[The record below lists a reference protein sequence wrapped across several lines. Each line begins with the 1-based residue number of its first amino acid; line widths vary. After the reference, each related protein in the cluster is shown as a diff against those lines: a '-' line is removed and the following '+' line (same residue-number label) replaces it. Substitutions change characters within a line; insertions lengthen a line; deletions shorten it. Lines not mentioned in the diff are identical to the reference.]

1 MIAKNQSQS
10 VSIPSAPIVTL
21 VDDIPTTLSTDVA
34 TYFGKRHDVVLRA
47 IEKIAESLPK
57 DRLHNF
63 AETVVERPN
72 PSGGDPIQSKAYR
85 LTRDGF
91 TFLAMGFTGAKAQAF
106 KWSYIDAFN
115 KLEASTL
122 RASAKPLLGVESP
135 AVEVNSH
142 RLPTLTVAIADALR
156 HTNDGFSSPS
166 QKAQSANSPKPGAFS
181 MRAGSSWEETSGAP
195 QGAPVPFARSAN
207 PLVSPTRLAA
217 ASESYN
223 LQKEPVMSSNNG
235 NLQPVRFEL
244 DGLSL
249 RVFNINGEP
258 WFSAADVAKGIGHS
272 NPSKAIS
279 VLREKERSNFK
290 LDRGG
295 SLAIISESGLYTI
308 LLRSDAALKEGTA
321 AYKFRIKVTDEVLPQ
336 IRKTGSYSTNNQKTE
351 IAAPAVPALPG
362 PKPVE
367 INLYGTRV
375 DVESFTVCDYFG
387 INHKEFME
395 NVSEY
400 VRQHP
405 YMLRRFELKT
415 RSRTVDGKTVTQH
428 YCTID
433 KPGLVAIIR
442 DYYGENE
449 ELVRFCKR
457 FDPLLENIRRYD
469 YVDHPQE
476 VVLNELAR
484 PIVRIEDNTA
494 MTTTQDVAFYY
505 GKTPEAVAEA
515 AQKAAAALGI
525 GVDDGSDKIISW
537 PQWNEP
543 GYLIGRDVF
552 TVMVAGWKG
561 VRDLKHTRA
570 YLMEFDI
577 KDQAE
582 RDRQLDFVARTSDSF
597 ARKAL
602 VTIEG
607 DSVTAVRLTSRTMVL
622 TEEELIER
630 IEGKKNAFDLSMVR
644 QISDAVFRRLNRE
657 ADHGF

>member
-1 MIAKNQSQS
+1 MTVKQKQGQ
-10 VSIPSAPIVTL
+10 SAPCVFSFDL
-21 VDDIPTTLSTDVA
+21 HSVRVLQQGGEYWFVAKDVA
-34 TYFGKRHDVVLRA
+34 EALGYAKVSVASSLNKLLKNIPAEWKGKKRILT
-47 IEKIAESLPK
+47 P
-57 DRLHNF
+57 
-63 AETVVERPN
+63 
-72 PSGGDPIQSKAYR
+72 GGDQEL
-85 LTRDGF
+85 LT
-91 TFLAMGFTGAKAQAF
+91 
-106 KWSYIDAFN
+106 
-115 KLEASTL
+115 
-122 RASAKPLLGVESP
+122 
-135 AVEVNSH
+135 
-142 RLPTLTVAIADALR
+142 
-156 HTNDGFSSPS
+156 
-166 QKAQSANSPKPGAFS
+166 
-181 MRAGSSWEETSGAP
+181 
-195 QGAPVPFARSAN
+195 
-207 PLVSPTRLAA
+207 
-217 ASESYN
+217 
-223 LQKEPVMSSNNG
+223 
-235 NLQPVRFEL
+235 
-244 DGLSL
+244 
-249 RVFNINGEP
+249 
-258 WFSAADVAKGIGHS
+258 
-272 NPSKAIS
+272 
-279 VLREKERSNFK
+279 
-290 LDRGG
+290 
-295 SLAIISESGLYTI
+295 ISEQGLYFF
-308 LLRSDAALKEGTA
+308 LGRSDKPAALPFQKWYAG
-321 AYKFRIKVTDEVLPQ
+321 EVLPQ
-336 IRKTGSYSTNNQKTE
+336 IRKTGSYSTKEQKPAV
-351 IAAPAVPALPG
+351 AAPAAPALPA
-362 PKPVE
+362 PKAVE

-400 VRQHP
+400 VREHP

-515 AQKAAAALGI
+515 AQKAAAALGVGI
-525 GVDDGSDKIISW
+525 DDGSDKIISW
-537 PQWNEP
+537 PQWDEP
-543 GYLIGRDVF
+543 GYLIGRDIF
-552 TVMVAGWKG
+552 TVMAAGWKG
-561 VRDLKHTRA
+561 VKDLKHTRA

-607 DSVTAVRLTSRTMVL
+607 DSVTAVRLNSRTMVI
-622 TEEELIER
+622 TEEELLER